1 MSDSKM
7 YLPALLSEAVIEVL
21 KQNHNMMLSSACDY
35 EFKIKVRFDIE
46 NNCLKNLRIK
56 KIGFKRA

>member
-1 MSDSKM
+1 MLDSKM
-7 YLPALLSEAVIEVL
+7 NLPNLLGAAVIEIL
-21 KQNHNMMLSSACDY
+21 KQKPEMLLSSSIDY

-46 NNCLKNLRIK
+46 ENNLNDVKIK